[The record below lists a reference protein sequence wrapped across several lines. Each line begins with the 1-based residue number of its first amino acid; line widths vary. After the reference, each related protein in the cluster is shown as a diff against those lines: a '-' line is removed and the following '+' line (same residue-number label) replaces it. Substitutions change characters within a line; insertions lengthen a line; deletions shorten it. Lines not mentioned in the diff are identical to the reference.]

1 MFQPQS
7 TVFEVKAPISAPINN
22 GGWGIP
28 PVSREPERPEWH
40 ADIEKKRA
48 FGIRLGKGDKPLDA
62 ALFVFEGRM
71 PDAMWAVQNW
81 SRDPIVVETRE
92 SVENEINLLDKDQ
105 LLAKLLRFADEK
117 SPQGLPLHE
126 GKDRLGAL
134 KLYAEIQGYLSKVN
148 IDASTITNVDNRM
161 EIILVKPP
169 EKEKVIEHLPS
180 EEITKTYDLGVDLKL
195 VG

>member
-1 MFQPQS
+1 MFTASQPI
-7 TVFEVKAPISAPINN
+7 FEVNAPVRSAWDIPIV
-22 GGWGIP
+22 P
-28 PVSREPERPEWH
+28 REPEKPEWH
-40 ADIEKKRA
+40 GDIALKRA
-48 FGIRLGKGDKPLDA
+48 FGVRLGKGDKPLDA
-62 ALFVFEGRM
+62 ALLVFSNKM
-71 PDAMWAVQNW
+71 PDALWAVQNW
-81 SRDPIVVETRE
+81 LRDPIVVDARE
-92 SVENEINLLDKDQ
+92 AVENEINLLDKDQ

-148 IDASTITNVDNRM
+148 IDASTITHNDNRM

-169 EKEKVIEHLPS
+169 NQKIEKKIIEHA
-180 EEITKTYDLGVDLKL
+180 EVEKTYDLDVELKL